1 MKTKFEIIVLAL
13 ALIFSASSC
22 GGSSQDGQEG
32 SSITAMTTGNP
43 AIDGLSTEIAQNPND
58 AELYAERG
66 RLFYENDGFDEAIRD
81 LDKALSLDSTNVDY
95 LHLLADV
102 YLDYFQSRRGL
113 KTMERAAELYP
124 DRIPTLLKLSEF
136 QLILKQ
142 YEESMKTIDRIL
154 KIDPQNAEA
163 FFMFG
168 MNFKEL
174 GDTVRAINSFQKAVE
189 YDSDLVDGWI
199 HLGQLYATLGD
210 PLAMRYFDN
219 AIRVAPENINA
230 LHARADYLSDI
241 GELSEA
247 IEMYRRISRAD
258 PQYEEAYFNSGLI
271 YMDMDSIEQAR
282 KQFDITIQTSPTHIR
297 AYYFRGL
304 AQEMLGNEQ
313 AAKADYEQALRLAP
327 NFEKAQEGLDRVKAA
342 G

>member
-1 MKTKFEIIVLAL
+1 MKTKFGILGLAVVLT
-13 ALIFSASSC
+13 FTASSC
-22 GGSSQDGQEG
+22 GGGGQDGQEG
-32 SSITAMTTGNP
+32 SSTTAMTTGNP

-168 MNFKEL
+168 MNFKER

-199 HLGQLYATLGD
+199 NLGQLYATLGD

-219 AIRVAPENINA
+219 AIRVAPENIHA
-230 LHARADYLSDI
+230 LHARADYLSDT
-241 GELSEA
+241 GKLPEA
-247 IEMYRRISRAD
+247 IEMYRRISRVD

-282 KQFDITIQTSPTHIR
+282 KQFDIAIQTSPTHIR